1 MKEYKNYEENINEL
15 NILINDKNCEKEIK
29 EMAIE
34 EIKENENKL
43 NSIENNLIISA
54 IPKDEYYFNLLVMI
68 IKMLLWNLDQVLVVK
83 KLVYLL

>member
-15 NILINDKNCEKEIK
+15 NLLINDKNCEKEIK

-68 IKMLLWNLDQVLVVK
+68 IKMPLWNLDQVLVVK

>member
-15 NILINDKNCEKEIK
+15 NLLINDKNCEKEIK

>member
-68 IKMLLWNLDQVLVVK
+68 IKMQLWNLDQVLVVK

>member
-54 IPKDEYYFNLLVMI
+54 IPKDEYYLNLLVMI